1 MNCKAAPIESVIS
14 DTDRSSIFFFQKNK
28 GLAARFRRASYFFY
42 KLSMEVSYS
51 WGEACCKFAVGF
63 DTSTKKIYEKDKWC
77 YILMVKS

>member
-51 WGEACCKFAVGF
+51 
-63 DTSTKKIYEKDKWC
+63 
-77 YILMVKS
+77 